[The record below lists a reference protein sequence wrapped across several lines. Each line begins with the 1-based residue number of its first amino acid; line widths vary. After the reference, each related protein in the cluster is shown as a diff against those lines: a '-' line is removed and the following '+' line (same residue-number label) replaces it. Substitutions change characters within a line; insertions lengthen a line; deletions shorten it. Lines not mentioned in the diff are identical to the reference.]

1 MPAFTYTVRDASGA
15 RLQGELESSSSS
27 AAAAELRTR
36 GWLVL
41 GIEENT
47 SRSGSTAFSLS
58 PSSWLWIRSL
68 DIEVSLYQLSTLL
81 RSGLTLLSALRLI
94 AEQAERGRL
103 RRVWE
108 QVIIDIENGASLADA
123 IARHACFSRIVV
135 QLVSV
140 GEQTGHL
147 APVLERAAA
156 ALEKKRTLRA
166 GLITTL
172 MYPAIVFL
180 VAMGLAVFMI
190 VGVLP
195 KMQVFLRALGK
206 KLPPM
211 TQRLVDL
218 GEWTQMHGLTAVIA
232 SVAVLFALVL
242 VFFWPPGR
250 ALIDRAALRLP
261 LLGKALRTGGTAL
274 FANSFSVLLTSGVTI
289 LEGLRVCENLI
300 GNRRLSAIIGAAR
313 ERVLQGEPLGRHL
326 EQPHGFMPMLPR
338 MITVGES
345 SGTLDNVLDEV
356 ARFHEAQLERMIR
369 RLTAL
374 IEPAVIIVVGSVVG
388 YVYLSF
394 LMALFAATGPGNNI
408 R

>member
-1 MPAFTYTVRDASGA
+1 
-15 RLQGELESSSSS
+15 
-27 AAAAELRTR
+27 
-36 GWLVL
+36 
-41 GIEENT
+41 
-47 SRSGSTAFSLS
+47 
-58 PSSWLWIRSL
+58 LWIRSL

-190 VGVLP
+190 ISVLP

-218 GEWTQMHGLTAVIA
+218 GEWTQMHGLTAVIG
-232 SVAVLFALVL
+232 VVTLLFALVL

-261 LLGKALRTGGTAL
+261 LLGKKVCFFFSEVLMLICNLLFLQGTWRMHELQVTNVSPVVGISMIWIYGIGYVVSVVMGIINLNVL
-274 FANSFSVLLTSGVTI
+274 FRLVSGRITERELVQVVEA
-289 LEGLRVCENLI
+289 EGLADVEKQ
-300 GNRRLSAIIGAAR
+300 
-313 ERVLQGEPLGRHL
+313 LQAGR
-326 EQPHGFMPMLPR
+326 P
-338 MITVGES
+338 
-345 SGTLDNVLDEV
+345 
-356 ARFHEAQLERMIR
+356 
-369 RLTAL
+369 
-374 IEPAVIIVVGSVVG
+374 
-388 YVYLSF
+388 
-394 LMALFAATGPGNNI
+394 
-408 R
+408 